1 MLFSFNIT
9 WGSETFDV
17 KGVTLHIPLD
27 WWVLCLFM
35 EKWCKRFTFCR
46 HRGYLTLVE
55 NLIHIWNNF
64 SEAVNSSIIKNNDSN
79 QASYPSRLI
88 ITLIELTVSGFLS
101 QVYIFEVRRFLISWR
116 ESYFCQSCFH
126 WRFSYRDIIKIG
138 FYLSTRKEHIKVKK
152 ISPIY
157 FFYLFIFF
165 TYVCLFSYLLSSN
178 LIIHIFS
185 NCLVIITFFDCKDY
199 RSGKRKGRKNMFVL
213 NSLYCIFISN

>member
-35 EKWCKRFTFCR
+35 EKWCKRFTLCR

-101 QVYIFEVRRFLISWR
+101 QVYIFEVKRFLISWR

-138 FYLSTRKEHIKVKK
+138 FSLSTRKEHIKVKK
-152 ISPIY
+152 KSTIY

-165 TYVCLFSYLLSSN
+165 TSVFLFSYLLSSN

-185 NCLVIITFFDCKDY
+185 NCLVIITFFDCKDC
-199 RSGKRKGRKNMFVL
+199 RSGKRRGRKNICSFWIHYTVY
-213 NSLYCIFISN
+213 S

>member
-35 EKWCKRFTFCR
+35 EKWCKRFTLCR

-101 QVYIFEVRRFLISWR
+101 QVYIFEVKRFLISWR

-126 WRFSYRDIIKIG
+126 WRFSYGDIIKIG
-138 FYLSTRKEHIKVKK
+138 FSLSTRKEHIKVKK
-152 ISPIY
+152 NQRSISFIY
-157 FFYLFIFF
+157 FFFLHAY
-165 TYVCLFSYLLSSN
+165 SYLAIYCLAILSY
-178 LIIHIFS
+178 IF
-185 NCLVIITFFDCKDY
+185 LVIAW
-199 RSGKRKGRKNMFVL
+199 L
-213 NSLYCIFISN
+213 L

>member
-1 MLFSFNIT
+1 MCCFHSTSPGVQKHSMLT
-9 WGSETFDV
+9 MV

-35 EKWCKRFTFCR
+35 EKWCKRFTLCR

-101 QVYIFEVRRFLISWR
+101 QVYIFEVKRFLISWR

-138 FYLSTRKEHIKVKK
+138 FSLSTRKEHIKVKK
-152 ISPIY
+152 NQRSISFI
-157 FFYLFIFF
+157 YLFFLHA
-165 TYVCLFSYLLSSN
+165 YSYLAIYCLAILSY
-178 LIIHIFS
+178 IF
-185 NCLVIITFFDCKDY
+185 LVIAW
-199 RSGKRKGRKNMFVL
+199 L
-213 NSLYCIFISN
+213 L

>member
-35 EKWCKRFTFCR
+35 EKWCKRFTLCR

-101 QVYIFEVRRFLISWR
+101 QVTSSKLNAFWLAEENLTFVKVVF
-116 ESYFCQSCFH
+116 
-126 WRFSYRDIIKIG
+126 IG
-138 FYLSTRKEHIKVKK
+138 G
-152 ISPIY
+152 
-157 FFYLFIFF
+157 
-165 TYVCLFSYLLSSN
+165 
-178 LIIHIFS
+178 
-185 NCLVIITFFDCKDY
+185 LVIGILSK
-199 RSGKRKGRKNMFVL
+199 
-213 NSLYCIFISN
+213 

>member
-35 EKWCKRFTFCR
+35 EKWCKRFTLCR

-101 QVYIFEVRRFLISWR
+101 QVYIFEVKRFLISWR

-138 FYLSTRKEHIKVKK
+138 FLFRQERNISKWKK
-152 ISPIY
+152 INDLFLLFIY
-157 FFYLFIFF
+157 FFYMRIP
-165 TYVCLFSYLLSSN
+165 
-178 LIIHIFS
+178 I
-185 NCLVIITFFDCKDY
+185 
-199 RSGKRKGRKNMFVL
+199 
-213 NSLYCIFISN
+213 